1 MSLIINWNDFTPISA
16 LIGGALIGIAS
27 VILIATKGRILGISG
42 IVGSLL
48 QRANTPQDH
57 YRWRIYFIC
66 GILLA
71 AVIGNIFN
79 LIPKLDIRSDYST
92 LIIGGL
98 LVGFGTR
105 MGSGCTSGHAV
116 CGLGRLSPRSFL
128 ATITF
133 MASGFLTAYVFYHL
147 M

>member
-1 MSLIINWNDFTPISA
+1 MSLIINWSDFTPLEA
-16 LIGGALIGIAS
+16 LIEGALIGISS
-27 VILIATKGRILGISG
+27 VVLLAARRRILGISG

-48 QRANTPQDH
+48 QRANTPPNH
-57 YRWRIYFIC
+57 YLWRILFIC

-71 AVIGNIFN
+71 TVISNIFN

>member
-1 MSLIINWNDFTPISA
+1 MSLIINWSDFTPISS

-27 VILIATKGRILGISG
+27 VVLLATRGRILGISG
-42 IVGSLL
+42 ILGSLL

-66 GILLA
+66 GILFA
-71 AVIGNIFN
+71 AGIGNFFN
-79 LIPKLDIRSDYST
+79 LVPKFDMGSDYST

-98 LVGFGTR
+98 LVGIGTR

-116 CGLGRLSPRSFL
+116 CGLGRLSPRSL
-128 ATITF
+128 VATLTF
-133 MASGFLTAYVFYHL
+133 MASGFLTAFVFYHL

>member
-16 LIGGALIGIAS
+16 LIGGALIGISS
-27 VILIATKGRILGISG
+27 VVLLAARGRILGISG

-48 QRANTPQDH
+48 QRANTPPDH
-57 YRWRIYFIC
+57 YLWRILFIC

-98 LVGFGTR
+98 LVGLAQEWAQGVQVATPCA
-105 MGSGCTSGHAV
+105 GSVDSPLAPFLQLSHLWQAV
-116 CGLGRLSPRSFL
+116 F
-128 ATITF
+128 
-133 MASGFLTAYVFYHL
+133 
-147 M
+147 